1 MSQVSERFDS
11 RLLQNE
17 TLRYYAEHAEEF
29 SKDTQLLEFSAM
41 QSLFLREL
49 PVHADILDL
58 GCGAGRDAKAFLNAG
73 HRVRAV
79 DGCPELCRIASS
91 FAGIPVECMTFDSL
105 SEVSCYDGIWASASL
120 LHLRGDALADVL
132 IKIRGALR
140 NGGIL
145 YASFKYGEFEGMRN
159 GRYFM
164 DMNEPRFEALA
175 CRVPGLNV
183 MRYLVTS
190 DVRPGREGERW
201 LNLFMK
207 RNVQ

>member
-1 MSQVSERFDS
+1 MSLVNERYDRI
-11 RLLQNE
+11 RLRNE

-49 PVHADILDL
+49 PEHADILDF
-58 GCGAGRDAKAFLNAG
+58 GCGAGRDVKAFLTAG

-79 DGCPELCRIASS
+79 DGCPELCWFASQFS
-91 FAGIPVECMTFDSL
+91 GIPVECMTFEAL
-105 SEVSCYDGIWASASL
+105 SEISCYDGIWASASL
-120 LHLRGDALADVL
+120 LHLPWDALADVL
-132 IKIRGALR
+132 IKIRCALR

-145 YASFKYGEFEGMRN
+145 YASFKYGEFEGMRK

-164 DMNEPRFEALA
+164 DMTESRFEALA

-183 MRYLVTS
+183 IRYLVTE
-190 DVRPGREGERW
+190 DVRPGRVGERW